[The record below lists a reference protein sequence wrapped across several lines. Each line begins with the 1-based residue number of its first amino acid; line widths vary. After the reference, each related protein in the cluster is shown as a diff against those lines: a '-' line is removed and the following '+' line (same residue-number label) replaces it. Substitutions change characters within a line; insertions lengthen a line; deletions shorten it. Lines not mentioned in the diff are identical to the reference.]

1 MGQDYIF
8 TAQSH
13 SGVYYTITATSAVY
27 VTFDPNNLDEVLP
40 VKETTVGLYEK
51 FNFTFAQ

>member
-27 VTFDPNNLDEVLP
+27 VTFNPNNLNEVLP
-40 VKETTVGLYEK
+40 AKKTTVGQYEK
-51 FNFTFAQ
+51 FNFTFVQ